1 MNNSSF
7 AAPRRLLVFLLLVT
21 TISVQAQTPAA
32 KSTADSSSVPLGFSI
47 ESEMLTY
54 RALESNSEA
63 VACDITGYLNG
74 TSPVFPSPPTVP
86 VCEVNAGSHNASV
99 VLLPFDKS
107 TFADFQIWRADM
119 AAMEQLQNRAKT
131 FGCPPDGTRGAAAA
145 SAASSALNLTP
156 AGPMINA
163 AQGVLGLLASEEAT
177 SPVKGT
183 VEDQAFLDSVGRQLR
198 VLKVPVIMP
207 TGYSPYSLMP
217 LDREDSPF
225 LVSLDR
231 TLKAEVCMARLAAN
245 NSQDSESIRS
255 TIAEIEK
262 FRDMLEDLTMA
273 KPAAAAAKTPG
284 GSTATPATPGE
295 SMAAPTTATVTPA
308 ASSDHLHAVLF
319 ADGLARALGVDAT
332 GKIPDGGASQHILLL
347 KALESGGAVSRSS
360 NIMGTKMSY
369 SGGFVGSYALFTMDG
384 ALECS
389 GNVFEFGGP
398 IKAKHFDKE
407 LNKYSIEPGKQVIF
421 QRGGCLASTP
431 RH

>member
-1 MNNSSF
+1 
-7 AAPRRLLVFLLLVT
+7 
-21 TISVQAQTPAA
+21 
-32 KSTADSSSVPLGFSI
+32 
-47 ESEMLTY
+47 MLTY

-74 TSPVFPSPPTVP
+74 ASPVFPSPPTVP
-86 VCEVNAGSHNASV
+86 VCQVSGNSHNASV

-131 FGCPPDGTRGAAAA
+131 FGCPPTRGATA
-145 SAASSALNLTP
+145 AASSALDLTP

-183 VEDQAFLDSVGRQLR
+183 VEDQAFLDSVARQLR

-231 TLKAEVCMARLAAN
+231 TLKAEVCMAHLAAN
-245 NSQDSESIRS
+245 NGQDGESIRS

-262 FRDMLEDLTMA
+262 FRDMLEDLAMA

-295 SMAAPTTATVTPA
+295 STAAATTPAVTAA

-347 KALESGGAVSRSS
+347 KALESGGAVSRNS

-389 GNVFEFGGP
+389 GNVFEYGGP

-407 LNKYSIEPGKQVIF
+407 LNKYSMEPGKQIIF
-421 QRGGCLASTP
+421 QRGSCLASAS